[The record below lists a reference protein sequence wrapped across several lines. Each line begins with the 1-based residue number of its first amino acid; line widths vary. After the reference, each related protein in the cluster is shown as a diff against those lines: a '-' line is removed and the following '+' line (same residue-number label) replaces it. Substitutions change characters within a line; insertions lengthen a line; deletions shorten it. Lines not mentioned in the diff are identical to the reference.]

1 MMASWAWWLLPLG
14 GYLLGSLAFA
24 VWLPRC
30 VAGVDIRLGG
40 SGHAGATNTMRH
52 IGWRWGVAVFVL
64 DALKGYAAVGFA
76 QAVGA
81 PVLIVALTAAA
92 VVAGHIWPAFAGFRG
107 GMGNATTF
115 GALLAVSPLGALLA
129 VGWLI
134 AWVLALRHTA
144 RANALAAATAWALF
158 WALGL
163 TGAPLAV
170 AVALAPVV
178 TLRFA
183 QDWQR
188 QYRELWL
195 DRPAREPDE
204 GRTPP
209 S

>member
-1 MMASWAWWLLPLG
+1 MTLWHWIFPVV

-30 VAGVDIRLGG
+30 VAGIDVRRGG

-52 IGWRWGVAVFVL
+52 LGWGWGAAVLTL
-64 DALKGYAAVGFA
+64 DALKGYVAVALA
-76 QAVGA
+76 QEAGA
-81 PVLIVALTAAA
+81 GAWVLALTAAA
-92 VVAGHIWPAFAGFRG
+92 AVVGHIWPVFADFRG

-115 GALLAVSPLGALLA
+115 GALLAVSPLSALLA

-134 AWVLALRHTA
+134 AWVLTLRHTA
-144 RANALAAATAWALF
+144 RANALAAATGWALF
-158 WALGL
+158 WALRL

-170 AVALAPVV
+170 AAGVAPFLVF
-178 TLRFA
+178 RFA

-195 DRPAREPDE
+195 DREERRA
-204 GRTPP
+204 
-209 S
+209 

>member
-1 MMASWAWWLLPLG
+1 MTLWHWIFPVV

-30 VAGVDIRLGG
+30 VAGIDVRRGG

-52 IGWRWGVAVFVL
+52 LGWGWGAAVLTL
-64 DALKGYAAVGFA
+64 DALKGYVAVALA
-76 QAVGA
+76 QEAGA
-81 PVLIVALTAAA
+81 GAWVLALTAAA
-92 VVAGHIWPAFAGFRG
+92 AVIGHIWPVFADFRG

-134 AWVLALRHTA
+134 AWVLTLRHTA
-144 RANALAAATAWALF
+144 RANALAAATGWALF

-170 AVALAPVV
+170 VAGVAPFLVF
-178 TLRFA
+178 RFA

-195 DRPAREPDE
+195 DRPA
-204 GRTPP
+204 T
-209 S
+209 

>member
-1 MMASWAWWLLPLG
+1 MTLWHWIFPVV

-30 VAGVDIRLGG
+30 VAGIDVRHGG

-52 IGWRWGVAVFVL
+52 LGWGWGVAVFVL
-64 DALKGYAAVGFA
+64 DALKGYVAVALA
-76 QAVGA
+76 QEAGA
-81 PVLIVALTAAA
+81 GAFVLALTAAA
-92 VVAGHIWPAFAGFRG
+92 AVAGHICPVFADFRG

-115 GALLAVSPLGALLA
+115 GALLAVSPLAALLA

-134 AWVLALRHTA
+134 IWLLVLHHSA
-144 RANALAAATAWALF
+144 RATVIAALTVWALF

-170 AVALAPVV
+170 ATGVAPFLIF
-178 TLRFA
+178 RFA
-183 QDWQR
+183 QNWRR

-195 DRPAREPDE
+195 DRPTE
-204 GRTPP
+204 
-209 S
+209 

>member
-1 MMASWAWWLLPLG
+1 MTLWHWIFPVV

-30 VAGVDIRLGG
+30 VAGIDVRHGG
-40 SGHAGATNTMRH
+40 SGHAGATNTLRH
-52 IGWRWGVAVFVL
+52 LGWGWGVAVFVL
-64 DALKGYAAVGFA
+64 DALKGYVAVALA
-76 QAVGA
+76 QEAGA
-81 PVLIVALTAAA
+81 DAFVLALTAAA
-92 VVAGHIWPAFAGFRG
+92 AVAGHIWPVFAGFRG

-144 RANALAAATAWALF
+144 RANALAAATGWALF

-163 TGAPLAV
+163 TGAPLAL
-170 AVALAPVV
+170 AVALGPVLA
-178 TLRFA
+178 LRFA
-183 QDWQR
+183 QDWRR

-195 DRPAREPDE
+195 DRPAA
-204 GRTPP
+204 
-209 S
+209 